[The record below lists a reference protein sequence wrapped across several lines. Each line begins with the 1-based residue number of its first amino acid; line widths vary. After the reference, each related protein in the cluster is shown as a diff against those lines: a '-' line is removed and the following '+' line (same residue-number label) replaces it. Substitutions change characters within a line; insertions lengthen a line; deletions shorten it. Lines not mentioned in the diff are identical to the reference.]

1 MPYYEY
7 RCSSCS
13 NEFETYRTFDKA
25 DEDAVCPVCGASA
38 HRVFTPAGVVY
49 HGNGYYCTD
58 HRCEDCCHKG
68 EGK

>member
-13 NEFETYRTFDKA
+13 NEFEAYRTFDKA

-49 HGNGYYCTD
+49 HGSGYYCTD
-58 HRCEDCCHKG
+58 HRCDGCHKG